1 MQMSM
6 EKIIRFLRASGLQLL
21 AVLIALV
28 LWAQVHGQGT
38 VSISMDVPL
47 QVEGLRPDLAII
59 NNLPDHV
66 RVTISGLQARLN
78 TLQPAD
84 IRVPL
89 NVAHMDKPIAVKQ
102 ALEISDIRLPAGLTA
117 IKLQPDRLE
126 VQLDRVVQRAITVK
140 PHVQV
145 PNGWQAVNVSV
156 RPAEVMLAG
165 PEVWMG
171 SLSEVETTPV
181 HPEAKAGPFKFSVN
195 VESPS
200 GKSIRVVNAQKKF
213 VLSGMLRRAPED
225 KGGKAGKVKGE

>member
-1 MQMSM
+1 MMQLSM
-6 EKIIRFLRASGLQLL
+6 QQVICFLRTSGLQLL
-21 AVLIALV
+21 AVFIALV
-28 LWAQVHGQGT
+28 LWMQVHGQGT

-89 NVAHMDKPIAVKQ
+89 NVAHMDKPGVVKQ
-102 ALEISDIRLPAGLTA
+102 ALEIEDIRLPAGLTA
-117 IKLQPDRLE
+117 TKLQPDRLQ
-126 VQLDRVVQRAITVK
+126 VQLDRVVQRMISIK
-140 PHVQV
+140 PHVEA
-145 PNGWQAVNVSV
+145 PKGWQAVNLSV
-156 RPAEVMLAG
+156 RPAQVKLAG

-171 SLSEVETTPV
+171 ALSEVATTLA
-181 HPEAKAGPFKFSVN
+181 HPEAKAGRFKFSVN

-200 GKSIRVVNAQKKF
+200 GKAIRVVDAQKKF
-213 VLSGMLRRAPED
+213 ILSGLLRRAPAT
-225 KGGKAGKVKGE
+225 KGKGE